1 MSQVFFEL
9 DFVKIN
15 NGVISLNN
23 TSTKRDLADSRT
35 YQLKQAQYTL
45 ESDLL
50 YSSFQRLKDWFDE
63 VMQGAVKLEEA
74 KEEKWT

>member
-23 TSTKRDLADSRT
+23 TSIKRDLADSRT

-50 YSSFQRLKDWFDE
+50 YSSFQQLKDWFDE